1 MAELVSCQTET
12 KLCSVCGRGQFQTN
26 FCTLVK
32 QAVGTFAYIQQ
43 PQEERTGGPHIV

>member
-12 KLCSVCGRGQFQTN
+12 NLCSVCGRGPVQTT

-32 QAVGTFAYIQQ
+32 QAVGTFAYVQQ
-43 PQEERTGGPHIV
+43 PQEERAAGPHIK